1 MAAERRAQKQFERLG
16 KLPVDRQP
24 EASNFRCDLE
34 ELQRVADLADMSRTS
49 LRALLNGAAKN
60 TVQSAPQKSSS
71 LETTRKVSIS
81 PQPTDSRL
89 SAHHNPAPQ
98 PKAAPHA
105 PQKANFKSSQPP
117 ENVQQT
123 GLGKTQVPGAVRPT
137 ALTPR
142 PALSPQ
148 DETSAL
154 RGPDQLLRP
163 LESTKNACGA
173 KAGTS
178 PLMALQPE
186 TNPPQA
192 KLLTANNG
200 TVLLA
205 KRAISYWT
213 VRPCEKAIFSA
224 QFPCGR
230 PPGQKPETLV
240 VLGDGPA
247 QKG

>member
-34 ELQRVADLADMSRTS
+34 EPQRVADLADMSRTS

-154 RGPDQLLRP
+154 RGARSIAEATRIHEERLRREGWHVTADGIATRNKP
-163 LESTKNACGA
+163 S
-173 KAGTS
+173 AGKTS
-178 PLMALQPE
+178 
-186 TNPPQA
+186 
-192 KLLTANNG
+192 
-200 TVLLA
+200 
-205 KRAISYWT
+205 
-213 VRPCEKAIFSA
+213 
-224 QFPCGR
+224 
-230 PPGQKPETLV
+230 
-240 VLGDGPA
+240 DG
-247 QKG
+247 K